1 MSVPNQG
8 VLMLKVSK
16 AKFRASF
23 IVLLTI
29 FSLSS
34 TMVPTT
40 ALDLGVN
47 TSSLLLPQPRL
58 RLKQQL
64 LKMVGKLIKS
74 TTMPLM
80 VL

>member
-1 MSVPNQG
+1 
-8 VLMLKVSK
+8 MLTVSK

-40 ALDLGVN
+40 ALDLGAKAKFSGLWQLVV
-47 TSSLLLPQPRL
+47 QL
-58 RLKQQL
+58 RAS
-64 LKMVGKLIKS
+64 V
-74 TTMPLM
+74 
-80 VL
+80 

>member
-40 ALDLGVN
+40 ALDLGAKAKYIMTELISV
-47 TSSLLLPQPRL
+47 
-58 RLKQQL
+58 K
-64 LKMVGKLIKS
+64 KLD
-74 TTMPLM
+74 
-80 VL
+80 